1 MADSLWVRAVA
12 AYAGLV
18 VVMAAVAAIAGGGG
32 DEAIEAL
39 EPPEPRAAFPLE
51 TRSPQVV
58 GGSNLRVLV
67 DLRRPALGD
76 LPATER
82 GDPAR
87 DRAYVRSLGREAR
100 ALRSAL
106 EARGVTFG
114 EPVDYA
120 RVWSGFAAT
129 LSTVDMRAVQEAGLQ
144 VTPVRRFYPA
154 ASSDP
159 PALSEPAL
167 PRGARATAV
176 AVVDSQVD
184 TGHPALRGRA
194 REVFDAVGTPPLG
207 GRRDRHGTQVAGV
220 LARALPRGTELLA
233 VRVAGVGPGGEA
245 GAVEESGTTDHL
257 LAGLE
262 RAVDPDGDGD
272 TDDAVPVALV
282 GVSAPHAGFADS
294 PEAEAVAA
302 AVDLDTVVV
311 AAAGNQGP
319 PAGFYGTVG
328 SPAAAP
334 AALAAGAATGPVAA
348 SASTLTVSGRAEP
361 AVLSGELLGGPAR
374 AVRGALSARPG
385 RGRIHV
391 ASGDPAA
398 AATRAATARAAAVI
412 VANPAR
418 PPAAVADAALPV
430 VGLTGEA
437 ARRALVL
444 ARVGGDARLVHGK
457 PRRAPREWS
466 IAASSSRGLTYG
478 LLPKPDVVE
487 AGSAV
492 APVAGGGTAY
502 VAGTSVAAARTAAEA
517 ALLRGARPE
526 LDARATAALLAQT
539 AIRLPD
545 WRLAGNARAYASPGA
560 LALGP
565 GRAARLR
572 LTNVSRRRLALTIR
586 ALAVARGG
594 GLSRMRGPRR
604 LALPA
609 RAARTIR
616 LTLPRA
622 AAPGDG
628 TIEVRGGGAPL
639 RVRFVVTPRR
649 PPRPHVGAP
658 RLVRRDGRLRGVRF
672 VVGRV
677 VESKRGRA
685 VEPLGSLVLTLAGP
699 ADRELTPAGGARNL
713 LPGEYAYSLSQDVLG
728 GLPAGSYR
736 FVVRARGPAGGAQV
750 TRRSASFRLG

>member
-1 MADSLWVRAVA
+1 
-12 AYAGLV
+12 
-18 VVMAAVAAIAGGGG
+18 MAAVGAIAGGAE

-39 EPPEPRAAFPLE
+39 EPPAPRAAFPLE
-51 TRSPQVV
+51 TRSPQLV

-67 DLRRPALGD
+67 GLRRPPLGD
-76 LPATER
+76 LPAAQR
-82 GDPAR
+82 RDSAR
-87 DRAYVRSLGREAR
+87 QRAYVRSLGREAR

-114 EPVDYA
+114 DPVDYA

-154 ASSDP
+154 ASADP
-159 PALSEPAL
+159 PPLTEPAL
-167 PRGARATAV
+167 PRGARATPV

-184 TGHPALRGRA
+184 ATHPALRGRV
-194 REVFDAVGTPPLG
+194 REVFDAVGAPPLG

-233 VRVAGVGPGGEA
+233 IRVAALGPGGEE
-245 GAVEESGTTDHL
+245 GAVEESGTTDQL

-262 RAVDPDGDGD
+262 RAVDPDADGD
-272 TDDAVPVALV
+272 TDDAAPVALV

-334 AALAAGAATGPVAA
+334 AALAAGAATGPVATA
-348 SASTLTVSGRAEP
+348 ASTLTVTGRAEP

-385 RGRIHV
+385 RGRILV

-398 AATRAATARAAAVI
+398 AAMRAATAGAAAVV
-412 VANPAR
+412 VANPGR
-418 PPAAVADAALPV
+418 PSAAVADAALPV

-444 ARVGGDARLVHGK
+444 ARVGGDTRLAHGK
-457 PRRAPREWS
+457 PRRAPREWTV
-466 IAASSSRGLTYG
+466 AASSSRGLTYG
-478 LLPKPDVVE
+478 LLPKPDVLE

-492 APVAGGGTAY
+492 APVTGGGTAY

-526 LDARATAALLAQT
+526 LDARAVAALLAQT
-539 AIRLPD
+539 AIGLPD
-545 WRLAGNARAYASPGA
+545 WRRAADARAHAWPGA
-560 LALGP
+560 LALERGR
-565 GRAARLR
+565 RAALR
-572 LTNVSRRRLALTIR
+572 LTNVSGRRLSLTLR
-586 ALAVARGG
+586 TPL
-594 GLSRMRGPRR
+594 RGPRR
-604 LALPA
+604 LTLPP
-609 RAARTIR
+609 RATRSVR
-616 LTLPRA
+616 LTAPRA
-622 AAPGDG
+622 APPRAGA
-628 TIEVRGGGAPL
+628 IEIRGAGPPL
-639 RVRFVVTPRR
+639 RVRFALTPRR
-649 PPRPHVGAP
+649 TPRPHVGAP
-658 RLVRRDGRLRGVRF
+658 RLVERDGRPRGVRF

-685 VEPLGSLVLTLAGP
+685 VEPLGSLVLTLTGP
-699 ADRELTPAGGARNL
+699 EERELTPAGGARNL

-750 TRRSASFRLG
+750 TRRSPSFRLG